1 VSLGVGL
8 KLLRKSLGLRVSDP
22 STQPRITATPLI
34 IAAHCRRSVRP
45 GQSAAGNVIKPSRL
59 TGSIPVIA
67 TLLIAGLGVAAP
79 TSTARAKDCLAAPNS
94 PAPEGRWWYYRLDW
108 PTQRKCWYLR
118 SLGKPAQQTTEGAA
132 THSASPVHSRS
143 ATSDPIRPTDR
154 APKSTTHD
162 DTTPSSPDSKTAPVG
177 SIEQEVPAP
186 QVSPL
191 VQTTAPTAPTT
202 TPAPTAPP
210 LTSTSSEPIV
220 EQNAH
225 EEITTQSIPERPVQE
240 TSAPSQTNAEAA
252 APGEAGMASPDA
264 VPRIEAV
271 ESNAVSTDA
280 SAASEHDHIERSVRI
295 SEQATYEQ
303 APLPFFWIAV
313 GLALIGISFHF
324 VRRARTRRPA

>member
-1 VSLGVGL
+1 MPGTSVIAT
-8 KLLRKSLGLRVSDP
+8 RNP
-22 STQPRITATPLI
+22 ATPLI
-34 IAAHCRRSVRP
+34 IATHCRQSVQP
-45 GQSAAGNVIKPSRL
+45 GQAAAGIVIKPSRL

-132 THSASPVHSRS
+132 TGSASPGRSRS
-143 ATSDPIRPTDR
+143 APSDPIRPADR
-154 APKSTTHD
+154 APKSATHD
-162 DTTPSSPDSKTAPVG
+162 DTTPSSPNSKTAPVD
-177 SIEQEVPAP
+177 SIEQEVRAP

-191 VQTTAPTAPTT
+191 MQTTTPTT

-210 LTSTSSEPIV
+210 LTSTSSDPIV

-225 EEITTQSIPERPVQE
+225 EEITTQSIPERAVQE
-240 TSAPSQTNAEAA
+240 TSAPSQTNTEAA
-252 APGEAGMASPDA
+252 APGDAAGAASPDA
-264 VPRIEAV
+264 VPRIEAL

-280 SAASEHDHIERSVRI
+280 SAASETDYGDFIERAVRI
-295 SEQATYEQ
+295 REQATYEQ
-303 APLPFFWIAV
+303 APLPFLVIAV

>member
-1 VSLGVGL
+1 
-8 KLLRKSLGLRVSDP
+8 
-22 STQPRITATPLI
+22 
-34 IAAHCRRSVRP
+34 
-45 GQSAAGNVIKPSRL
+45 VIKPSRL

-67 TLLIAGLGVAAP
+67 TLLVAGLGGATP

-94 PAPEGRWWYYRLDW
+94 PAPEGSWWYYRLDW

-132 THSASPVHSRS
+132 TGSGSRVRSRS
-143 ATSDPIRPTDR
+143 GPFDPIRPTDR

-191 VQTTAPTAPTT
+191 MQTTAPTT

-240 TSAPSQTNAEAA
+240 TTGPSQTNTEATVSGEAA
-252 APGEAGMASPDA
+252 SVASPDA
-264 VPRIEAV
+264 VPRTEAV
-271 ESNAVSTDA
+271 ESNAASTDA
-280 SAASEHDHIERSVRI
+280 AAASEAGYSDFIDREVRI
-295 SEQATYEQ
+295 REQAAYEQ

-313 GLALIGISFHF
+313 GLAVIGISFHF

>member
-1 VSLGVGL
+1 M
-8 KLLRKSLGLRVSDP
+8 RNCDP
-22 STQPRITATPLI
+22 NTQPRITTTPLI
-34 IAAHCRRSVRP
+34 IATHCRRSLQS
-45 GQSAAGNVIKPSRL
+45 GQSAGGIVITPSRL

-79 TSTARAKDCLAAPNS
+79 TSTARATDCLAAPNS

-118 SLGKPAQQTTEGAA
+118 SLGKPAQHTTEGAA
-132 THSASPVHSRS
+132 RGSASPVRS
-143 ATSDPIRPTDR
+143 PSDPTRPTE
-154 APKSTTHD
+154 PKSTAHD

-177 SIEQEVPAP
+177 STEQEVPAP

-191 VQTTAPTAPTT
+191 MQTTAPTT
-202 TPAPTAPP
+202 TPAPTVRP
-210 LTSTSSEPIV
+210 LTSTSSKPIV

-225 EEITTQSIPERPVQE
+225 EEITTQSIPERPAQE
-240 TSAPSQTNAEAA
+240 TSAPSQTNTEAA
-252 APGEAGMASPDA
+252 ARGEAASVASPDA
-264 VPRIEAV
+264 VRRIEAL
-271 ESNAVSTDA
+271 ESDAVSNDA
-280 SAASEHDHIERSVRI
+280 SAASEPDYSRYVRI

-324 VRRARTRRPA
+324 VRRARTRTGSGHA

>member
-1 VSLGVGL
+1 MYRQG
-8 KLLRKSLGLRVSDP
+8 K
-22 STQPRITATPLI
+22 
-34 IAAHCRRSVRP
+34 
-45 GQSAAGNVIKPSRL
+45 AAGIVIKPSGL

-79 TSTARAKDCLAAPNS
+79 TSTARGKDCLAAPNS

-118 SLGKPAQQTTEGAA
+118 SLGNPAQQTTEGAA
-132 THSASPVHSRS
+132 THSASPVRS
-143 ATSDPIRPTDR
+143 QSAPSDPIRPTDR
-154 APKSTTHD
+154 TPKSTTHD
-162 DTTPSSPDSKTAPVG
+162 DTAPSSPYSKTAPVG

-191 VQTTAPTAPTT
+191 MQTTAPTT
-202 TPAPTAPP
+202 TPAPTAPRI
-210 LTSTSSEPIV
+210 TSTPSEPIV

-240 TSAPSQTNAEAA
+240 ASAPSQTNTEAA
-252 APGEAGMASPDA
+252 APGEAAGVASPDA
-264 VPRIEAV
+264 IPRIETLELDRA
-271 ESNAVSTDA
+271 
-280 SAASEHDHIERSVRI
+280 VRI
-295 SEQATYEQ
+295 QERATYEQ

-313 GLALIGISFHF
+313 CLALIGISFHF

>member
-1 VSLGVGL
+1 M
-8 KLLRKSLGLRVSDP
+8 RLGLFVCGGDLGIGGNRL
-22 STQPRITATPLI
+22 TAPLI
-34 IAAHCRRSVRP
+34 IATHCRRSIRP
-45 GQSAAGNVIKPSRL
+45 GQPAAGIVIKPSRL

-67 TLLIAGLGVAAP
+67 TFLIVGLGVAAP

-118 SLGKPAQQTTEGAA
+118 SLGNPAQQTTERAA
-132 THSASPVHSRS
+132 THSASPVRS
-143 ATSDPIRPTDR
+143 QSAPSDPIRPTDR
-154 APKSTTHD
+154 TPKSTTHD
-162 DTTPSSPDSKTAPVG
+162 DTAPSSPYSKTAPIG

-191 VQTTAPTAPTT
+191 MQTTAPTT

-210 LTSTSSEPIV
+210 LTSSEPIV

-225 EEITTQSIPERPVQE
+225 EEITTQSIPKRPVQE
-240 TSAPSQTNAEAA
+240 TSAPSQTNTETA
-252 APGEAGMASPDA
+252 APGETAGVASPDA
-264 VPRIEAV
+264 VPRIEAP

-280 SAASEHDHIERSVRI
+280 LAASEPAYSDFIDKAVRI
-295 SEQATYEQ
+295 REQATNGQ

-313 GLALIGISFHF
+313 GLAVIGCAAWTLHLLTM
-324 VRRARTRRPA
+324 R